1 MNINIKNI
9 AWLVLL
15 LAIWGCSKK
24 NETYKELTKGGEI
37 YYPGVISNANYRAGK
52 LRTQLQWNPS
62 PDPKIVKY
70 KIYWDNKRDSLI
82 INAESHN
89 PLDTVK
95 VIIPDLVEGTYNFTV
110 NSIDRDGHVSIA
122 KTING
127 VRVYGSVYA
136 GGIFNRG
143 YNADNPFTV
152 DITTGLVKLNFN
164 QITPDSVTINTKTIV
179 KYINTA
185 GQTKTAL
192 LKPEDS
198 IVTIKDFQFGT
209 DVTYQS
215 SYLPFRGAIDTFTV
229 ATPTLFPR
237 VRRVGDITLLYIKN
251 PGYTF
256 KRGDSGTQKWGTPK
270 DWQYNSNVLNQDG
283 GKGGGW
289 SWDNNGVIHFESK
302 DWGGDGVNNGKVY
315 QTITLPAGSYALDIE
330 TAGYGGNFN
339 ANEIVAVGN
348 SLPDITN
355 IGSPLAIFR
364 GDQNN
369 LGGTHTLSFTLAA
382 TTTITF
388 GWVVNT
394 QNYTYVQFKG
404 VKLRSL

>member
-1 MNINIKNI
+1 MKINIKNI
-9 AWLVLL
+9 TWLLLL
-15 LAIWGCSKK
+15 LAMWGCSKK
-24 NETYKELTKGGEI
+24 NENYKSLIKGGEI
-37 YYPGVISNANYRAGK
+37 YYPGVIVNASYQAGK
-52 LRTQLQWNPS
+52 LRTQLIWNPS

-70 KIYWDNKRDSLI
+70 KVYWNNKQDSLI
-82 INAESHN
+82 VNATSHN

-95 VIIPDLVEGTYNFTV
+95 VLVSNLTEGTYNFSV
-110 NSIDRDGHVSIA
+110 NSIDSDGHISIS

-127 VRVYGSVYA
+127 VRVYGPVYA

-152 DITTGLVKLNFN
+152 DITTGVVKLNFN
-164 QITPDSVTINTKTIV
+164 QITLDSVTINTKTIV
-179 KYINTA
+179 TYINNA
-185 GQTKTAL
+185 GETKTTL
-192 LKPEDS
+192 LKPADS
-198 IVTIKDFQFGT
+198 IVTINDFKFGT

-237 VRRVGDITLLYIKN
+237 VRRIGDITSLYIKN
-251 PGYTF
+251 AGYPF
-256 KRGDSGTQKWGTPK
+256 VRGDNGTNKWGTPK

-289 SWDNNGVIHFESK
+289 SWDNNGCIHFEAK
-302 DWGGDGVNNGKVY
+302 DYSGDGVNNGKVY

-330 TAGYGGNFN
+330 TAGYGGTFN

-348 SLPDITN
+348 SLPDISN
-355 IGSPLAIFR
+355 LGNPLAIYK

-369 LGGTHTLSFTLAA
+369 MGGVHTLSFTLA
-382 TTTITF
+382 TTTTVTF
-388 GWVVNT
+388 GWVVST
-394 QNYTYVQFKG
+394 QSYTYLQFKG

>member
-15 LAIWGCSKK
+15 LAVWSCSKK

-70 KIYWDNKRDSLI
+70 KIYWNNKRDSL
-82 INAESHN
+82 NVTAQSHN

-95 VIIPDLVEGTYNFTV
+95 VIVPNLVEGTYNFIV
-110 NSIDRDGHVSIA
+110 NSVDSEGHISIA

-127 VRVYGSVYA
+127 VRVYGAIYA

-152 DITTGLVKLNFN
+152 DITTGIVKLNFN
-164 QITPDSVTINTKTIV
+164 GIKTDSVTINTKTIIT
-179 KYINTA
+179 YINNA

-192 LKPEDS
+192 LKATDS
-198 IVTIKDFQFGT
+198 VTTINDFQFGT

-237 VRRVGDITLLYIKN
+237 VKRIGDITALYIKN
-251 PGYTF
+251 PGYPF
-256 KRGDSGTQKWGTPK
+256 ARGDNGNNKWGTPK

-289 SWDNNGVIHFESK
+289 SWDNNGCIHFEAK
-302 DWGGDGVNNGKVY
+302 DYSGDGVNNGKVY
-315 QTITLPAGSYALDIE
+315 QTITLPTGTYALDIE
-330 TAGYGGNFN
+330 TAGNGGTIN

-348 SLPDITN
+348 TLPDITN
-355 IGSPLAIFR
+355 IGTPLALFH
-364 GDQNN
+364 GDQNSI
-369 LGGTHTLSFTLAA
+369 GYTHTLNFTLAQQ
-382 TTTITF
+382 TTVTI
-388 GWVVNT
+388 GWVVST
-394 QNYTYVQFKG
+394 GSYTYLQFKG
-404 VKLRSL
+404 IKLRSL